1 MAALARDRVSGA
13 TALARRA
20 ALLLRSV
27 ARDDGKGLARWQ
39 QELRALGEALAA
51 AQPAMGSV
59 LTVVDVAWRAAQGAT
74 STPAGARAV
83 RRAMDGYVRRQARA
97 VERAARRLPA
107 LLPRR
112 ATVLTLSSSEVVYR
126 ALLAARRGGQL
137 ARVIVAESRPG
148 CEGVTVARRLAA
160 GNVPVDLVVD
170 ALAPALAAEVDAVV
184 VGADAVTRTVLWH
197 KCGTLA
203 VALAARAAGRPLLVV
218 TTGDRLLGRVLAR
231 RLRAPAA
238 EPGAVLRRSSRGVR
252 VVNRLFDVTP
262 LRLVARVV
270 TEAGVMT
277 PTALRFR
284 LQRGRA
290 RRSRSRAD
298 VSGCVRLYLRTD

>member
-1 MAALARDRVSGA
+1 MRRRVAALARDRVSGA

-20 ALLLRSV
+20 ALLLRSA

-59 LTVVDVAWRAAQGAT
+59 LTVVDIAWRAAQRAT

-126 ALLAARRGGQL
+126 ALLAARRRGRL
-137 ARVIVAESRPG
+137 ARVVVAESRPG
-148 CEGVTVARRLAA
+148 REGVSLAGRLARRGIPAI
-160 GNVPVDLVVD
+160 VIVD
-170 ALAPALAAEVDAVV
+170 ALAPAVVRAVDVV
-184 VGADAVTRTVLWH
+184 VLGADAVTRTEVWN
-197 KCGTLA
+197 KCGSLG
-203 VALAARAAGRPLLVV
+203 VALAASLVRRPTLIV
-218 TTGDRLLGRVLAR
+218 TTEDRLLAPRLAR
-231 RLRAPAA
+231 LLGVREA
-238 EPGAVLRRSSRGVR
+238 EPGAVLLRPPRGVR
-252 VVNRLFDVTP
+252 AVNRLFDVTP
-262 LRLVARVV
+262 LRLVTRLV
-270 TEAGVMT
+270 TEVGAMGPVSVKN
-277 PTALRFR
+277 R
-284 LQRGRA
+284 LSQ
-290 RRSRSRAD
+290 
-298 VSGCVRLYLRTD
+298 

>member
-20 ALLLRSV
+20 ALLLRSA

-39 QELRALGEALAA
+39 QELRALGEVITA

-59 LTVVDVAWRAAQGAT
+59 LTVVDLAWRAAQAAT

-126 ALLAARRGGQL
+126 ALLAARRRGRL
-137 ARVIVAESRPG
+137 ARVVVAESRPG
-148 CEGVTVARRLAA
+148 GEGVRLAGRLARRGIPAIVL
-160 GNVPVDLVVD
+160 VD
-170 ALAPALAAEVDAVV
+170 ALAPAVVRAVDVV
-184 VGADAVTRTVLWH
+184 VLGADAVTRTEVWN
-197 KCGTLA
+197 KCGSLG
-203 VALAARAAGRPLLVV
+203 VALAASLVGRPTLIV
-218 TTGDRLLGRVLAR
+218 TTEDRLLPPRLAR
-231 RLRAPAA
+231 LLGVREA
-238 EPGAVLRRSSRGVR
+238 EPGAVLLRPPRGVR
-252 VVNRLFDVTP
+252 AVNRLFDVTP
-262 LRLVARVV
+262 LRLVSRLV
-270 TEAGVMT
+270 TEVGAMGPVSVKN
-277 PTALRFR
+277 R
-284 LQRGRA
+284 L
-290 RRSRSRAD
+290 SR
-298 VSGCVRLYLRTD
+298 